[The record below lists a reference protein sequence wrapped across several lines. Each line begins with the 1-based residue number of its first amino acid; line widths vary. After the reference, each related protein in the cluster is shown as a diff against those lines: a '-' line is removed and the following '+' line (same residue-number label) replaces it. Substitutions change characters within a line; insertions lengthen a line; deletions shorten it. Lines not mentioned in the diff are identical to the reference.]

1 MKIVIVF
8 GFLILIAHTSR
19 AQDTRYDSIVS
30 RVKDLELAQE
40 KVQINLIRSHNEFRL
55 GTILQV
61 LGAVA
66 MIAGAEE
73 LDTEDSSK
81 VLFIAGASCSGIG
94 LVLQID
100 SHKFIGRAGRRW
112 KRN

>member
-1 MKIVIVF
+1 MKTLFVF
-8 GFLILIAHTSR
+8 GFLILSASAF
-19 AQDTRYDSIVS
+19 AQDSRYDSIVS
-30 RVKDLELAQE
+30 RVKDLELKQE
-40 KVQINLIRSHNEFRL
+40 KIEVNLIRSHNEFRL

-73 LDTEDSSK
+73 MDTEDTSK
-81 VLFIAGASCSGIG
+81 VLFISGASVSGIG
-94 LVLQID
+94 LALQID

-112 KRN
+112 RRN